1 MNFFTITNIL
11 LWPFFLGYGL
21 EKCIHKQLT
30 DVTAICI
37 APKLATTAKY
47 SKQNLKKKIRI
58 HQKCGNTQRIFTLTN
73 TTGTRD

>member
-47 SKQNLKKKIRI
+47 SKQNFLKKNPHTSEVWKYRKNFHINKY
-58 HQKCGNTQRIFTLTN
+58 HWYT
-73 TTGTRD
+73 